1 VADKNTQ
8 HSDEYLRMLGWRGI
22 IPEYGDKV
30 CSECGGSGV
39 KGYGDTTT
47 WRGGYGGQQITTDV
61 CDQCWG
67 SGKQNKPG
75 VDLRKLF
82 SKLRTLSEDKKST

>member
-1 VADKNTQ
+1 M
-8 HSDEYLRMLGWRGI
+8 YMRMLEWRGI
-22 IPEYGDKV
+22 DPVYNDDVV
-30 CSECGGSGV
+30 CPACGGSGV
-39 KGYGDTTT
+39 KSYTNTTT
-47 WRGGYGGQQITTDV
+47 WHGGIGGQQCTSDV
-61 CDQCWG
+61 CDDCWG